1 MATDKKHVMGRL
13 NWVLPT
19 ESGVV
24 IRSDV
29 PADAVAAGLLAALR
43 LEPVSVRSASRTV
56 LP

>member
-1 MATDKKHVMGRL
+1 MATDKKHIMGRL

-19 ESGVV
+19 ESGVD

-29 PADAVAAGLLAALR
+29 PADAVAAGLVAALR
-43 LEPVSVRSASRTV
+43 LAPTLARTEASV